1 MGQTAPHE
9 TTKAEGSVYLMV
21 DAQGREVRVGYT
33 GYPAGETTDETEQR
47 WNDFTRLLFHV
58 HGLEPAADEPTFTT
72 VVGGQLTE
80 HYVLQDVAVNL

>member
-9 TTKAEGSVYLMV
+9 TTKAERSVYLMV
-21 DAQGREVRVGYT
+21 DAEGREVRVGRT
-33 GYPAGETTDETEQR
+33 GYAPGGTEQENELR
-47 WNDFTRLLFHV
+47 WNDFTRLLFQGY
-58 HGLEPAADEPTFTT
+58 GLEPTTTDPTFTT